1 MAIVKRPQTKS
12 VDAFISGAPDA
23 LPGATERAAAPAAAV
38 VEETI
43 KRVMLG
49 KQAQISLAMPLELLA
64 RIDEQAARL
73 SISRAAYIKQA
84 MSRAVEGEG

>member
-1 MAIVKRPQTKS
+1 MAIIKRPQRTS
-12 VDAFISGAPDA
+12 VDDFIKGAPDA
-23 LPGATERAAAPAAAV
+23 APQVAAPASV
-38 VEETI
+38 VANETI

-84 MSRAVEGEG
+84 VSRAVEGEG

>member
-12 VDAFISGAPDA
+12 VDAFISGAPDSVH
-23 LPGATERAAAPAAAV
+23 AAAEPAAAV
-38 VEETI
+38 AEETI

-84 MSRAVEGEG
+84 VSRAVNAENQ

>member
-12 VDAFISGAPDA
+12 VDSFIDGAPNAA
-23 LPGATERAAAPAAAV
+23 LEEAEPAAAV
-38 VEETI
+38 AEEAI

-64 RIDEQAARL
+64 KVDEQAHKL
-73 SISRAAYIKQA
+73 SISRAAFIKQA
-84 MSRAVEGEG
+84 LSRAVMAEGI

>member
-1 MAIVKRPQTKS
+1 MAIVKRPQKKS
-12 VDAFISGAPDA
+12 VDDFIKGAPDA
-23 LPGATERAAAPAAAV
+23 APEVAAPAKTVAD
-38 VEETI
+38 ETI

-84 MSRAVEGEG
+84 VSRAVESESA

>member
-1 MAIVKRPQTKS
+1 MSIVQRPGKKS
-12 VDAFISGAPDA
+12 VDDFIKGAPDSI
-23 LPGATERAAAPAAAV
+23 TTAAAPAAAV
-38 VEETI
+38 ADETI

-49 KQAQISLAMPLELLA
+49 KQAQISLAMPLDLLA

-84 MSRAVEGEG
+84 VTRAVEGEGTF

>member
-1 MAIVKRPQTKS
+1 MSIVKRSQKKS
-12 VDAFISGAPDA
+12 VDDFIKGGSD
-23 LPGATERAAAPAAAV
+23 EAAPTAAV
-38 VEETI
+38 AVADETI

-49 KQAQISLAMPLELLA
+49 KQAQISLAMPLDLLT

-84 MSRAVEGEG
+84 VSRAVEGEGV

>member
-1 MAIVKRPQTKS
+1 MSIVKRPGKKS
-12 VDAFISGAPDA
+12 VEDFIKGAPDSVPA
-23 LPGATERAAAPAAAV
+23 AAAPAAEVAD
-38 VEETI
+38 ETI

-49 KQAQISLAMPLELLA
+49 KQAQISLAMPLDLLA

-84 MSRAVEGEG
+84 VSRAVEGEEG